1 MKIKMKFNLVVLYL
15 YFASIIFTQISFAQ
29 EEQQAM
35 TRQLVYNAYDFRDP
49 FESYLPKDTVQE
61 LSQEERELMEQ
72 EAEKQAKPLPAFN
85 IQGII
90 WKGKLKQA
98 IINNR
103 VLKIGDEIEGAKI
116 VAIEKQGITF
126 LYDKQEHQVPAPAY
140 SSYGNLIK

>member
-1 MKIKMKFNLVVLYL
+1 MKIRMKFTLIMLYL
-15 YFASIIFTQISFAQ
+15 YFTSIIFTQVSFAQ
-29 EEQQAM
+29 EGQEAI
-35 TRQLVYNAYDFRDP
+35 TRQLDYNAYDFRDP
-49 FESYLPKDTVQE
+49 FESYLPKETVQE

-72 EAEKQAKPLPAFN
+72 EAEKQGKPLPAFN

-90 WKGKLKQA
+90 WGGKLKQA

-116 VAIEKQGITF
+116 VAIEKEGITF